1 MSSFVF
7 RRLTSP
13 SPVEGRVKNRTPDFE
28 HPIGH
33 HMHEFSTT
41 RFFLGVVLSALL
53 CGPQPAAAQP
63 AAGSPRPI
71 ATPAKPAAAPAL
83 RGGAACHNG
92 MSFDR
97 FLADLKQQAVA
108 AGVSQRALAEASS
121 GLVYDQGIVNRDRGQ
136 RVFGQVFTEF
146 AARMAAVYRMQE
158 GQAKIKTH
166 AAAFARAEKEF
177 GVPPAVIAAFW
188 GLESDFG
195 ANMGNLPTL
204 PSLVSLAYDCRR
216 SEMFQK
222 ETIAALKIIDRG
234 DLSPAEM
241 VGSWAGELGQTQF
254 LPTHYFNYAVD
265 YDGDGH
271 RNLLRSPA
279 DVIGSTANYIANG
292 LKWRRGEPWL
302 QEVRVPQTLASG
314 FSWDQADL
322 TIQHPRSKWAQFGV
336 TYPDGKALPNDSLPA
351 SLLLPMGRTGPAFL
365 AYPNFAAYTEWNNS
379 LIYSTTA
386 GYLANRIAGAPPMQR
401 PSAPV
406 AQLPF
411 NELRELQQLL
421 VRAGFNVGKV
431 DGIMGQLSRTAV
443 KTMQIKYGLPA
454 DSWPTAELLA
464 RMRGQPVVPRAQ
476 PAQPGPS
483 AIR

>member
-1 MSSFVF
+1 
-7 RRLTSP
+7 
-13 SPVEGRVKNRTPDFE
+13 
-28 HPIGH
+28 
-33 HMHEFSTT
+33 
-41 RFFLGVVLSALL
+41 
-53 CGPQPAAAQP
+53 
-63 AAGSPRPI
+63 
-71 ATPAKPAAAPAL
+71 
-83 RGGAACHNG
+83 

-108 AGVSQRALAEASS
+108 AGVSQRALAEAAPY
-121 GLVYDQGIVNRDRGQ
+121 LVYDQGIVNRDRGQ
-136 RVFGQVFTEF
+136 RVFGQVFNEF
-146 AARMAAVYRMQE
+146 AARMAAVYRMQQ

-166 AAAFARAEKEF
+166 AAAFARAEKEY

-216 SEMFQK
+216 SEMFAK

-234 DLSPAEM
+234 DLAPSEM
-241 VGSWAGELGQTQF
+241 IGSWAGELGQTQF
-254 LPTHYFNYAVD
+254 LPSHYFNYAAD

-271 RNLLRSPA
+271 RNMLRSPD

-302 QEVRVPQTLASG
+302 QEVRVPQNLP
-314 FSWDQADL
+314 WDQADL
-322 TIQHPRSKWAQFGV
+322 TIKHPRSKWAQYGV
-336 TYPDGKALPNDSLPA
+336 TYPDGRALPSDELPA
-351 SLLLPMGRTGPAFL
+351 SLLLPMGRHGPAFL

-386 GYLANRIAGAPPMQR
+386 GYLATRIAGAPPMQR

-406 AQLPF
+406 AQLQF
-411 NELRELQQLL
+411 SELRELQQLL

-464 RMRGQPVVPRAQ
+464 RMRGVSAAPRAQ
-476 PAQPGPS
+476 PALPGPP
-483 AIR
+483 AVR

>member
-1 MSSFVF
+1 MPNTSSGI
-7 RRLTSP
+7 RIATATIAASLA
-13 SPVEGRVKNRTPDFE
+13 
-28 HPIGH
+28 
-33 HMHEFSTT
+33 
-41 RFFLGVVLSALL
+41 LSF
-53 CGPQPAAAQP
+53 AASAQP
-63 AAGSPRPI
+63 AAVSPRPI
-71 ATPAKPAAAPAL
+71 AVPAKPAAAPAL

-97 FLADLKQQAVA
+97 FLADLKQQAIA
-108 AGVSQRALAEASS
+108 AGVSQRALAEASP

-146 AARMAAVYRMQE
+146 AARMAATYRMQQ

-166 AAAFARAEKEF
+166 AAAFARAEKEY

-195 ANMGNLPTL
+195 ANMGSLPTL
-204 PSLVSLAYDCRR
+204 RSLVSLAYDCRR
-216 SEMFQK
+216 SQMFEK

-234 DLSPAEM
+234 DLSSGEM
-241 VGSWAGELGQTQF
+241 IGSWAGELGQTQF

-271 RNLLRSPA
+271 RNLLRSPD

-302 QEVRVPQTLASG
+302 QEVRVPQNLP
-314 FSWDQADL
+314 WDQADL
-322 TIQHPRSKWAQFGV
+322 TIQHPRSKWTQFGV
-336 TYPDGKALPNDSLPA
+336 TYPDGKPLPSDNLAA
-351 SLLLPMGRTGPAFL
+351 SLLLPMGRMGPAFL

-386 GYLANRIAGAPPMQR
+386 GYLATRIAGAPPMR
-401 PSAPV
+401 HPTAPV

-431 DGIMGQLSRTAV
+431 DGIMGQLSRSAV
-443 KTMQIKYGLPA
+443 KAMQIKYGLPA

-464 RMRGQPVVPRAQ
+464 RMRGPRAE
-476 PAQPGPS
+476 PAAGLP
-483 AIR
+483 AAR

>member
-1 MSSFVF
+1 MPMPSSN
-7 RRLTSP
+7 
-13 SPVEGRVKNRTPDFE
+13 RVVIAT
-28 HPIGH
+28 IAA
-33 HMHEFSTT
+33 S
-41 RFFLGVVLSALL
+41 LVISSAVS
-53 CGPQPAAAQP
+53 AQP
-63 AAGSPRPI
+63 APAPVGAVAARPAAPKKPAVPKPAVPRPI
-71 ATPAKPAAAPAL
+71 AVPGEPPVGQPVAKPVAAAP
-83 RGGAACHNG
+83 RGAACHNG

-108 AGVSQRALAEASS
+108 EGVSQRALAEAAPY
-121 GLVYDQGIVNRDRGQ
+121 LVYDQGIVNRDRGQ

-146 AARMAAVYRMQE
+146 ARNRASQGAARNAQARVRM
-158 GQAKIKTH
+158 H
-166 AAAFARAEKEF
+166 AAAFARAEKEY

-188 GLESDFG
+188 GLESSFG
-195 ANMGNLPTL
+195 AELGKLHTL

-216 SEMFQK
+216 SEMFRK

-234 DLSPAEM
+234 DLSASEM
-241 VGSWAGELGQTQF
+241 IGSWAGELGQTQF

-271 RNLLRSPA
+271 RNLLSSAP

-302 QEVRVPQTLASG
+302 QEVRAPQNLASG

-322 TIQHPRSKWAQFGV
+322 TVKLPRSKWAAFGV
-336 TYPDGKALPNDSLPA
+336 TYPDGKPLPNDDLPA

-365 AYPNFAAYTEWNNS
+365 AYANFAAYTEWNNS

-386 GYLANRIAGAPPMQR
+386 GYLAARIAGAAPMRQ
-401 PSAPV
+401 PSVPV

-411 NELRELQQLL
+411 NELKELQQLL

-431 DGIMGQLSRTAV
+431 DGIMGQQSRTAV
-443 KTMQIKYGLPA
+443 KAMQVKYGLPA

-464 RMRGQPVVPRAQ
+464 RMRGPRAE
-476 PAQPGPS
+476 PAAMALP
-483 AIR
+483 AAR